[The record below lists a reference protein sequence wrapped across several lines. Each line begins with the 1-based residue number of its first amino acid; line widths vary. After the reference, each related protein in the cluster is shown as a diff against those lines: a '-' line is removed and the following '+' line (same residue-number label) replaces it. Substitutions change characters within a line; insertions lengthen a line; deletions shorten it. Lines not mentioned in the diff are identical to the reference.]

1 MATNS
6 DETGRET
13 VRWSAYPSWAH
24 FTWLYAF
31 SLLAGAR
38 GLLLLRLDVSGWE
51 AWVGGA
57 AMLLGCVAVMRRW
70 AQYILTSR
78 RIIVRN
84 GYTGREI
91 QAAALDTLSDLAVE
105 QGPIARF
112 FEIGTIV
119 IRSLSGDQVISLRG
133 VRDPEAIKT
142 RIEAL
147 RPAVNPPPA
156 RQPASP

>member
-1 MATNS
+1 VAANR
-6 DETGRET
+6 DETVCET

-51 AWVGGA
+51 VWVGGA
-57 AMLLGCVAVMRRW
+57 AILLGCVAVMRRW

-84 GYTGREI
+84 GYTGRDI
-91 QAAALDTLSDLAVE
+91 QAFALDTLSDLAVE

-133 VRDPEAIKT
+133 VRDPEVIKT

-147 RPAVNPPPA
+147 RPAVNPLPA
-156 RQPASP
+156 QEPASP